1 MNKPFEVC
9 LPLVLLSSADAKAK
23 AGIRQDIEAKASAA
37 KGKGQRQTGIEDE
50 VILASLSS

>member
-9 LPLVLLSSADAKAK
+9 LPLVLLFRF
-23 AGIRQDIEAKASAA
+23 GVTQR
-37 KGKGQRQTGIEDE
+37 KGQRQTGIEDE